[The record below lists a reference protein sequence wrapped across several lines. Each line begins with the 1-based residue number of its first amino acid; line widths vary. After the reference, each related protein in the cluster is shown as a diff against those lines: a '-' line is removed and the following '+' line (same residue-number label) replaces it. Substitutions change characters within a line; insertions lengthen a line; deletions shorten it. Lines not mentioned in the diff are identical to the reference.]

1 MSRPPIRP
9 LPPARRR
16 PARPMRS
23 SPSRYHDLLAYR
35 RPATDVVELVLG
47 ATPASDFERD
57 ALNRIG
63 IASASLLEALDELS
77 RASANA

>member
-1 MSRPPIRP
+1 M
-9 LPPARRR
+9 
-16 PARPMRS
+16 
-23 SPSRYHDLLAYR
+23 
-35 RPATDVVELVLG
+35 VELVLG